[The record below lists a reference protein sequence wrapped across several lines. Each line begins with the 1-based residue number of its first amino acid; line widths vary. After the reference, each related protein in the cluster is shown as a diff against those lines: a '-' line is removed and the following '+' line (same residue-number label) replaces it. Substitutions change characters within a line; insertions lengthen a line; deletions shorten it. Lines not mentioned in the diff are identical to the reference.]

1 MKKQIIYTD
10 DDLYNKELRE
20 EWSQHQR
27 EWREDDSYEP
37 TDEEWYEEVKNILD
51 DERMNLNKEVE
62 GVIIAFAD
70 LGLWNGRKQ
79 GCKIFG
85 TNVNNIFDVHADHNE
100 WYGDSNNIRSIQAHH
115 DGTNYVLFR
124 VAKNM
129 KAAKR
134 ICKQIYDEEI
144 DEKGFRKKTKSLY
157 PYVAKI
163 YRWNCKKFEKKQKTI

>member
-1 MKKQIIYTD
+1 MKKQFIYTD
-10 DDLYNKELRE
+10 DDLFNKEWRE
-20 EWSQHQR
+20 EWTQYQR

-37 TDEEWYEEVKNILD
+37 TDEEWYEEVTNTLG
-51 DERMNLNKEVE
+51 DEKMNLNKEIE

-79 GCKIFG
+79 GYRIMG
-85 TNVNNIFDVHADHNE
+85 TNINNIFDVSADHNE
-100 WYGDSNNIRSIQAHH
+100 WYGDGNNIRSIHAHH

-129 KAAKR
+129 ESAKR
-134 ICKQIYDEEI
+134 ICEKIYNGEI
-144 DEKGFRKKTKSLY
+144 DEKGFRKRTKSLY

-163 YRWNCKKFEKKQKTI
+163 YGWNCKKFEKKK